1 MESGDNIEERYAFSR
16 QMFQNLY
23 QLELLREDWESH
35 LRESEYLLYGSA
47 DDSQD
52 GRDAY
57 GKMHQ
62 DFAAWLTVNMPEWEI
77 QCEQLLVYFIYT
89 YFCGAVYD
97 GRAYA
102 KIQMAAVSVMLIY
115 EMLAARWR
123 KNEKQLDFED
133 VVEIV
138 YRYSRE
144 VEHSDR
150 NLEAMEQ
157 MMEEQLIP
165 WFSKERCKERIEGKE
180 GKIWM

>member
-1 MESGDNIEERYAFSR
+1 MSEVMMSVARGTMRMLQTLDTSGTV
-16 QMFQNLY
+16 
-23 QLELLREDWESH
+23 
-35 LRESEYLLYGSA
+35 
-47 DDSQD
+47 
-52 GRDAY
+52 RDAVSY
-57 GKMHQ
+57 THL
-62 DFAAWLTVNMPEWEI
+62 D
-77 QCEQLLVYFIYT
+77 VYK
-89 YFCGAVYD
+89 
-97 GRAYA
+97 R
-102 KIQMAAVSVMLIY
+102 Q
-115 EMLAARWR
+115 
-123 KNEKQLDFED
+123 EKQLDFED